1 MWFQKGET
9 AVALVEIGTKFKNY
23 FFFHHLKN
31 IFHFFKLKFWLFWH
45 QFQSKFLDFL
55 VIVQFLKIWL
65 KPWTVLDQFHRNC
78 PWCQKTSS
86 VLLKLFFYLVLCPKD
101 PFFTSHFQWNFDSF
115 KQFQFFFF
123 WNWSETA
130 NSLNQRIQNRITASK
145 TYLFNKNWVSK
156 NCYFSDF
163 WWKKMR
169 CQKKKDSKMSAIFFK
184 NAIHFCVLKLLNTN
198 FRHASKSR

>member
-1 MWFQKGET
+1 MASISIKISRFFSYCPISQNLAETMDSFRPVSQKLSM
-9 AVALVEIGTKFKNY
+9 VSKN
-23 FFFHHLKN
+23 
-31 IFHFFKLKFWLFWH
+31 
-45 QFQSKFLDFL
+45 FLSFTE
-55 VIVQFLKIWL
+55 
-65 KPWTVLDQFHRNC
+65 TVLLPGFM
-78 PWCQKTSS
+78 
-86 VLLKLFFYLVLCPKD
+86 PKR